1 MLMIFGG
8 VRGERGG
15 GGICLTVR
23 FGTIILIDHEVIS
36 GTYVIKLVLGNVY

>member
-15 GGICLTVR
+15 GGICPTVR
-23 FGTIILIDHEVIS
+23 FGTIILIDRAVIS
-36 GTYVIKLVLGNVY
+36 STYVIKLVLGNVY